1 MPPALR
7 LIRSRFILHIKC
19 NLLNNE
25 SPLLLRPCELSKFTQ
40 RSQPPPHQ
48 KTKKQPLRSLSDPR
62 CNSNETLSTSK
73 TRVQEV
79 RRPRA
84 ANPKPCRGCYKE
96 DEEAVLHGATAW
108 VCVDMLLNMKS
119 KKNKTRIKPPLA
131 DTLFMF
137 CSFWGF
143 HMSGHS

>member
-1 MPPALR
+1 M
-7 LIRSRFILHIKC
+7 
-19 NLLNNE
+19 NLLCSSDHVNSVN
-25 SPLLLRPCELSKFTQ
+25 SLSVHN
-40 RSQPPPHQ
+40 PHPT
-48 KTKKQPLRSLSDPR
+48 KKKKQPLRSLSDPR

-84 ANPKPCRGCYKE
+84 ANPKSCRGCYKE

-119 KKNKTRIKPPLA
+119 EKKTKNKNKTSS
-131 DTLFMF
+131 
-137 CSFWGF
+137 C
-143 HMSGHS
+143 